1 MSHLLHCSCTM
12 VYRDLPW
19 YTMVYDGMPTMVYHG
34 HTMVYH
40 TMLTVWYSWGVNSA
54 KIHNYPL
61 TLAVYKLN
69 MSHIRWC
76 FGVKPTSFQPKD
88 ARHCVYFL
96 LTDRCRA
103 ESLVVTC
110 ALLSFCRNT
119 SSSLPFT
126 YHDDDDSAI
135 SNTAQ
140 PGTHLA
146 ACHSADVFYANDVIT
161 SPPCRRFSAASS
173 FQRGKSSFFSF
184 LFFLSMIICRVGDT
198 QRLSLP

>member
-1 MSHLLHCSCTM
+1 
-12 VYRDLPW
+12 
-19 YTMVYDGMPTMVYHG
+19 
-34 HTMVYH
+34 
-40 TMLTVWYSWGVNSA
+40 
-54 KIHNYPL
+54 
-61 TLAVYKLN
+61 

-76 FGVKPTSFQPKD
+76 LGVKPTSFQPKD

-103 ESLVVTC
+103 EPLVVTC

-161 SPPCRRFSAASS
+161 SPPCRRFSAAARTQSSS
-173 FQRGKSSFFSF
+173 FQRGKSRFSF
-184 LFFLSMIICRVGDT
+184 EYRFVDDCLSSRGYAETPDLT
-198 QRLSLP
+198 ELALKFANE